1 MGILEHAFLLHHD
14 QSAFSKKEYKI
25 EFTHQTASIH
35 KLSLAYISTP
45 YYNHSRIIAQGRNM
59 IISIT
64 PSIRVIKEG
73 EETKSVSHI
82 NFGDKVKIT
91 LSNKNSITGMF
102 INMPLDKNL
111 EDSILIDSFGEDVK
125 VKISDITEIEK
136 SYA

>member
-1 MGILEHAFLLHHD
+1 
-14 QSAFSKKEYKI
+14 
-25 EFTHQTASIH
+25 
-35 KLSLAYISTP
+35 
-45 YYNHSRIIAQGRNM
+45 M